1 MAGNPNAGKTSLF
14 NSLTGLRQKVANYP
28 GVTVES
34 KSGQWIISPDLPPA
48 RLIDLPGLYSLNATS
63 LDEKIASDMLVDRG
77 RMDADAIIVV
87 VDATNLVR
95 NLYLAMQLIETR
107 QPIVIALTMFD
118 LAERSNLKIDV
129 EKLSASLG
137 VPVVPVAINGTT
149 WLAIGRTVRIRIGR
163 PIDVSGRPT
172 SETINA
178 ITATTRSALLALAE
192 DFGQPSRPG
201 RLGAWLTELFNDWPE
216 GRRPPASTPRSESD
230 PAEPSPAVR
239 NK

>member
-34 KSGQWIISPDLPPA
+34 KSGQWTISCRLPPA

-95 NLYLAMQLIETR
+95 NLYLAMQLIETK

-137 VPVVPVAINGTT
+137 VPVIPVVAKQHRGLDD
-149 WLAIGRTVRIRIGR
+149 LAWAVLSVIVCCPLPLGERQGEGLG
-163 PIDVSGRPT
+163 D
-172 SETINA
+172 
-178 ITATTRSALLALAE
+178 RS
-192 DFGQPSRPG
+192 P
-201 RLGAWLTELFNDWPE
+201 
-216 GRRPPASTPRSESD
+216 
-230 PAEPSPAVR
+230 
-239 NK
+239 